1 MSTQDNDVKVIVT
14 ADVARVK
21 PALDSVNE
29 QLRGMAE
36 KSVGVT
42 GETSRAFSAMEN
54 GAVRASQRLQDVNK
68 SFMATSSISSAGA
81 GIIKANGFAIQNAA
95 YQVTD
100 FIVQVQNGQRVSV
113 ALGQQL
119 PQLLAVFGVWGAI
132 AGVVA
137 SLAPAVVQMFSDTN
151 DSAKRL
157 ETTTGDLAKSI
168 GEVGRTA
175 REFSMDK
182 LYEEFNRATF
192 GARESI
198 IEQVRFQQAMIET
211 QRIAAQQAL
220 SKSLS
225 GVGNAPFFDRM
236 LGVYGD
242 SQAEIMASEYGVAL
256 NVAKDMLP
264 AIRGLSNGSEDASN
278 FIARFGTDLA
288 KSSKGPAQQLVK
300 DIKAVADGSRDAAA
314 AQSRLSEAMQKMT
327 AAGNSGVIDIPTK
340 SGKSKTDPFPALNER
355 VLDRVDA
362 AQMRAT
368 DQVTGFETKNLER
381 VSALRM
387 EIELLGKSADEVAE
401 AKALAEID
409 RQFEASRLQV
419 EKYLGAIGDID
430 GIDRLTGELSRAADV
445 AKGEMVSALSELKKK
460 QDALNASWE
469 VGADRALRRYR
480 DQATNVAAAS
490 EQAFTRAFSSMED
503 ALVEFAMTGKL
514 NFSNMANSIIADIIR
529 IQARAAITQAIGGSS
544 SGLGGLFGN
553 LLGGLFG
560 GSSSGVDTSFTTGL
574 GQNAGSSNFDWTF
587 NALGN
592 VYRSPSLSAYSGQ
605 VYNSPQVFAFAK
617 GAGIFAEAGPEAI
630 MPLQRDSRG
639 RLGVSAAGGGASL
652 ESVRVEI
659 RNEGTP
665 QEVTRAQPRF
675 DAEGLIVE
683 VFTRDI
689 ANEGPMAKS
698 MQSRFGL
705 SRAAGA
711 FA

>member
-1 MSTQDNDVKVIVT
+1 MSTQDNDVKVIVS
-14 ADVARVK
+14 ADVARIK
-21 PALDSVNE
+21 PALDSVNA

-42 GETSRAFSAMEN
+42 GETSRAFSTVET
-54 GAVRASQRLQDVNK
+54 GATRASQRIQEVSR
-68 SFMATSSISSAGA
+68 SFNTASAAASASS
-81 GIIKANGFAIQNAA
+81 GIFSKNAYAIQNAS

-100 FIVQVQNGQRVSV
+100 FITQVQNGTRVSI

-119 PQLLAVFGVWGAI
+119 PQLLAGFGAMGAVFGM
-132 AGVVA
+132 VA
-137 SLAPAVVQMFSDTN
+137 SLTPAVVQFFSDAETG
-151 DSAKRL
+151 AKNL
-157 ETTTGDLAKSI
+157 ESSTGNLARSI
-168 GEVGRTA
+168 GEVGKASRDI
-175 REFSMDK
+175 SMDK
-182 LYEEFNRATF
+182 LYEEYNRANAIT
-192 GARESI
+192 RTSI
-198 IEQVRFQQAMIET
+198 IEQVRFQQTLIET
-211 QRIAAQQAL
+211 QRILAQQAL
-220 SKSLS
+220 GKSLS
-225 GVGNAPFFDRM
+225 GIGDYGFMDRM
-236 LGVYGD
+236 KGVYG
-242 SQAEIMASEYGVAL
+242 STPAEKLADEYGVAL
-256 NVAKDMLP
+256 DTARDMLP
-264 AIRGLSNGSEDASN
+264 AIKGLRDDSEDASN
-278 FIARFGTDLA
+278 FIARFGIELA
-288 KSSKGPAQQLVK
+288 KSGKGSAQQLLK
-300 DIKAVADGSRDAAA
+300 DIKAVADGSREAAA
-314 AQSRLSEAMQKMT
+314 AQTRLSEAMQKMT
-327 AAGNSGVIDIPTK
+327 AAGSSDVIDIQKK

-430 GIDRLTGELSRAADV
+430 GIDRLTGELSRAAEV

-490 EQAFTRAFSSMED
+490 EQAFNRAFSSMED

-529 IQARAAITQAIGGSS
+529 IQARAAITQAMGGSS

-560 GSSSGVDTSFTTGL
+560 GRSSGVDTSFTTGL

-639 RLGVSAAGGGASL
+639 RLGVSAGGGGASL

-675 DAEGLIVE
+675 DAVGLIVE

>member
-327 AAGNSGVIDIPTK
+327 AAGSSGVIDIQKK

-430 GIDRLTGELSRAADV
+430 GIDRLTGELSRAAEV
-445 AKGEMVSALSELKKK
+445 AKGEMVSALSDLKKK

-503 ALVEFAMTGKL
+503 ALVNFAMTGKL

-529 IQARAAITQAIGGSS
+529 VQARAALFGDKTSDGLVGVVGKLFGLFGSS
-544 SGLGGLFGN
+544 SP
-553 LLGGLFG
+553 
-560 GSSSGVDTSFTTGL
+560 SVDTSFTTGL
-574 GQNAGSSNFDWTF
+574 GLGAGTSGFDWTF